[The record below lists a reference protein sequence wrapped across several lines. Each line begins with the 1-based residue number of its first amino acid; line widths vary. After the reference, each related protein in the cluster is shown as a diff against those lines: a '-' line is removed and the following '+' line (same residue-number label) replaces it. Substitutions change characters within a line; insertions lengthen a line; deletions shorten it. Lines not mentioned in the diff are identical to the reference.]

1 MRRSLLALAAI
12 LVTWQA
18 PAAQE
23 AKKDEKENAN
33 PCRDEVSTALQKLRK
48 SSWFRMETSMITE
61 NGPTSMTI
69 DYVLPDR
76 MHQKVTVTATNAVQ
90 ETILVGK
97 TAWSSEGK
105 GWQVLPDD
113 ITTQIISQVREN
125 VLDQQGDVG
134 NYSCKGKTK
143 FEGKDV
149 MSYKLEDEAPKD
161 SKAPKNEAYRMFY
174 VDATTGL
181 PVSNAIV
188 SPGREE
194 KPLFKTSYSYPLDL
208 KIDAPKDIVA
218 APTAEAAPTP
228 APSAPQAAT
237 PSAPEKKEP

>member
-12 LVTWQA
+12 LVTWHA

-23 AKKDEKENAN
+23 AKTDGKENAN
-33 PCRDEVSTALQKLRK
+33 PCRDEVASALQKLRK
-48 SSWFRMETSMITE
+48 SSWFRMETNMITE

-76 MHQKVTVTATNAVQ
+76 MHQKVTVTATNALH
-90 ETILVGK
+90 ETILVGE
-97 TAWSSEGK
+97 TAWGSEGK
-105 GWQVLPDD
+105 GWQVLPGD
-113 ITTQIISQVREN
+113 ITSQIITQVREN
-125 VLDQQGDVG
+125 VLVQQDSVG
-134 NYSCKGKTK
+134 NYSCKGRTK

-149 MSYKLEDEAPKD
+149 MSYKLEDEPPKD
-161 SKAPKNEAYRMFY
+161 SNAPKNEAYRMFY
-174 VDATTGL
+174 VDAITGL

-208 KIDAPKDIVA
+208 KVEPPKDVVA
-218 APTAEAAPTP
+218 APAHDAVPAPTP
-228 APSAPQAAT
+228 APAPA
-237 PSAPEKKEP
+237 APEKKDP